1 MPSFK
6 SKNSKQLKVCKKY
19 NSTLDGKHHDFTNEF
34 FHNETERIPK
44 LKEERTQLKVKIASI
59 KVFTIEEIM
68 DFKDRVI
75 EINDTIKELKHKK
88 ENVLRISCQLQW
100 VFFLFF
106 LIFLQ
111 VCPYLHLA
119 KNLQMFF
126 LH

>member
-88 ENVLRISCQLQW
+88 EHYFLENSKYIFEYFENKKNIDNVE
-100 VFFLFF
+100 
-106 LIFLQ
+106 
-111 VCPYLHLA
+111 A
-119 KNLQMFF
+119 KEKTQTQN
-126 LH
+126 